1 VHGVIFAELEKFVG
15 ATAGPDAWP
24 KLLAAAGLSGNT
36 YLPIRAYPDQELA
49 ALVTAASAATG
60 APPAQLLEEFGAF
73 IAPSLLNMY
82 QAFINPEW
90 RVLDIIEHTE
100 ATIHKTVRLRQPD
113 ARPPELKVA
122 RISDNEALIT
132 YTSPRRMCA
141 VAKGIA
147 KGIAQHYRE
156 QLVISERSCML
167 QGGSAC
173 QISVKS
179 LA

>member
-1 VHGVIFAELEKFVG
+1 MPISPSAPIQTRNWLR
-15 ATAGPDAWP
+15 
-24 KLLAAAGLSGNT
+24 SS
-36 YLPIRAYPDQELA
+36 LPPPRPPAH
-49 ALVTAASAATG
+49 
-60 APPAQLLEEFGAF
+60 PPAQLLEEFGVF
-73 IAPSLLNMY
+73 IAPSLLNVY

-100 ATIHKTVRLRQPD
+100 ATIHKSVRLRQPG
-113 ARPPELKVA
+113 ARPSELKVA
-122 RISDNEALIT
+122 RVSDNQAIIT
-132 YTSPRRMCA
+132 YTSPRRLCA

-156 QLVISERSCML
+156 QLAISERRCML
-167 QGGSAC
+167 QGSSAC